1 MFSHVVERCVIL
13 TGAGRERRLEDLAHA
28 GVVSLSGTDDGVYL
42 GLMTARSS
50 SPPTVGAFDSSSV
63 HFPRTFQD
71 FPTTLPPQEG
81 CGIPRPAFM
90 VMFSETLA
98 RPSEDPVSSTANQM

>member
-28 GVVSLSGTDDGVYL
+28 GVVSLSGTDDGSFLVSAHRWCL
-42 GLMTARSS
+42 RLLIRPFSTNLSGFSNHPPSS
-50 SPPTVGAFDSSSV
+50 GRLRYS
-63 HFPRTFQD
+63 
-71 FPTTLPPQEG
+71 QE
-81 CGIPRPAFM
+81 C